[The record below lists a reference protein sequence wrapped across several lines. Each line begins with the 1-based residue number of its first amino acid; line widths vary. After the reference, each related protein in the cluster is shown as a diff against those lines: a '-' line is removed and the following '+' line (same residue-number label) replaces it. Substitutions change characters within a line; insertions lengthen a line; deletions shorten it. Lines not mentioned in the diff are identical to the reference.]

1 VVVFALP
8 ARPSMEA
15 SHSGV
20 VRISCAHLDL
30 IGGQSSVCCPL
41 ANLFGSRDGRF
52 WPHPAC
58 IRLRLSRS
66 RATISGV
73 VKVPLGEEMEAS
85 RAISARRCPKRCSR
99 DAACPDRSLRS
110 HAGGPSLRARG
121 VNHRLAL
128 GAVGHGEAKSLLN
141 TCPAG
146 TRTAWVRGWRSKRIP
161 YSCARERYS
170 SRSSPSSYGSFES
183 RLWCAMFC
191 AAAAPLSPVCASACS
206 MSCLRRENAIRG
218 CRLRVPS
225 VRRRQ

>member
-1 VVVFALP
+1 MRSPRSPDNGHLYVVRFFDDSRSKMRKPRSRSNIRFPAAQDGADPTVVVFALP

-161 YSCARERYS
+161 YSCARE
-170 SRSSPSSYGSFES
+170 
-183 RLWCAMFC
+183 
-191 AAAAPLSPVCASACS
+191 
-206 MSCLRRENAIRG
+206 
-218 CRLRVPS
+218 
-225 VRRRQ
+225 